1 MQTEKA
7 SKTRRCHDGDVRS
20 CQIAIINL
28 VAVKVIENNL
38 VAVNEVIENNLV
50 AVNEVI
56 ENNHA

>member
-28 VAVKVIENNL
+28 VAV
-38 VAVNEVIENNLV
+38 NEVIENNLV